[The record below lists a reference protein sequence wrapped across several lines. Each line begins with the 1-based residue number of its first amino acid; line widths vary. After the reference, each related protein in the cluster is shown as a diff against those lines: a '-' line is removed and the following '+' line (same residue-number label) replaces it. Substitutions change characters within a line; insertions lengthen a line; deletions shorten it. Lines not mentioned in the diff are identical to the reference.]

1 MIVKNG
7 IIIYRDAPEYCALRT
22 VHCALRTNHYPG
34 ALRGITL

>member
-22 VHCALRTNHYPG
+22 NHYPG